1 VGQFNDVNGDHVD
14 FYIIHYTYTHNHSSS
29 PRPVKYPK
37 GHLFAMFVNHLAYT
51 ASIND
56 GKPEPRL
63 TIPQVWA
70 GLQRKIRAAQEF
82 VPAIT
87 STEVIEEKTDGK
99 KGTPIVVREVVFKEG
114 NRKVR
119 EECYEYAPIKVG

>member
-1 VGQFNDVNGDHVD
+1 
-14 FYIIHYTYTHNHSSS
+14 
-29 PRPVKYPK
+29 
-37 GHLFAMFVNHLAYT
+37 MFINHLAYT

-82 VPAIT
+82 VPAII
-87 STEVIEEKTDGK
+87 STEVVEEKTDEK

-119 EECYEYAPIKVG
+119 EECYEYAPIKVGQQNELGLFIEPVVWSTLTRESESGIFVIAAALHVSVC

>member
-1 VGQFNDVNGDHVD
+1 
-14 FYIIHYTYTHNHSSS
+14 
-29 PRPVKYPK
+29 
-37 GHLFAMFVNHLAYT
+37 MFINHLAYT

-82 VPAIT
+82 VPAII
-87 STEVIEEKTDGK
+87 STEVVEEKTDEK

-114 NRKVR
+114 IRKVR
-119 EECYEYAPIKVG
+119 EECYEYAPIKVGQQNELGLFIEPVVWSTLTRESESGIFVIAAALHVSVC